1 MNFYRPRECAFS
13 IWAHLCDMPEHGGM
27 GNVVGSQKTGP
38 LANQDRDSFDVTFHY
53 MDSELG
59 GYGLYYRSVMAELG
73 IIYPGVGHA

>member
-1 MNFYRPRECAFS
+1 
-13 IWAHLCDMPEHGGM
+13 M

-73 IIYPGVGHA
+73 IIYPGVEHA